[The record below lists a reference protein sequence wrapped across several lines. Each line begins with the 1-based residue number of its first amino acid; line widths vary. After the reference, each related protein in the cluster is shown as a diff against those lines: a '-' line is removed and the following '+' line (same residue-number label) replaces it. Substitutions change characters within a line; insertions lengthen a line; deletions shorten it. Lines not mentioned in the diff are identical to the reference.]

1 MFFSKGKYNVLKEYI
16 EEMMKCGG
24 LFIGVVYSNGIVV
37 YVYWL
42 FVGSC

>member
-1 MFFSKGKYNVLKEYI
+1 MFFSKGKNNFLKEYI

-24 LFIGVVYSNGIVV
+24 LFIGVYSNGIV